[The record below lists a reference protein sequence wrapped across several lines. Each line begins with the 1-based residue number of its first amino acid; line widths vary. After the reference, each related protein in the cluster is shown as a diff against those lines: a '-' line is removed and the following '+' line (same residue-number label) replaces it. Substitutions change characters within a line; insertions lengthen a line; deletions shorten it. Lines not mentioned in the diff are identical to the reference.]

1 MRALFEVLSS
11 LPDPTPMPSRD
22 AWWAR
27 HSEIARAAPAPIDQA
42 ILGGFAAD
50 RLGYAFASGYEAA
63 LRALVPDLPADRIAS
78 LCVTERGG
86 AHPRAVEAKLQPA
99 PGGGYRLDG
108 RKRWATL
115 ADRGGLL
122 LVAASAGTDE
132 RGRNRLRLVRV
143 EGAAP
148 GVTLRPM
155 PETPFVPEVHH
166 GEIELASVA
175 VAEGDILPG
184 DGFEQY
190 VRPFRTVEDVHLQA
204 AILAYL
210 VREVRLHGMAEG
222 LLERLAALL
231 VTLGALAAESPIRPE
246 MHVALAGTFELIR
259 AAIADVDRIW
269 AKTESPAHARWER
282 DRLLLTVAGEVR
294 ERRRQRA
301 WERIAGSRIADDSS
315 VG

>member
-1 MRALFEVLSS
+1 
-11 LPDPTPMPSRD
+11 MPSRD
-22 AWWAR
+22 AWWSR

-86 AHPRAVEAKLQPA
+86 AHPRAVEAKLEPA
-99 PGGGYRLDG
+99 PGGGYTLTG

-122 LVAASAGTDE
+122 LVAASAGADE
-132 RGRNRLRLVRV
+132 RGRNRLRLARV

-155 PETPFVPEVHH
+155 PETPFVPEVNH
-166 GEIELASVA
+166 GELELASVA
-175 VAEGDILPG
+175 VAEGDLLPG

-210 VREVRLHGMAEG
+210 VREVRLHGMAQG
-222 LLERLAALL
+222 LLEHLAAIL
-231 VTLGALAAESPIRPE
+231 VTLGALAAASPIGPE
-246 MHVALAGTFELIR
+246 VHVALAGTLELIR
-259 AAIADVDRIW
+259 VAIADVDRIW
-269 AKTESPAHARWER
+269 ARTESPAHARWER
-282 DRLLLTVAGEVR
+282 DRLLLSVAADVR

-301 WERIAGSRIADDSS
+301 WERIAGSRIADESS